1 MATIATATL
10 NSLAG
15 SLLGRTAYTAPATL
29 YAAFIIGASDGVSG
43 GTEAAGG
50 NYSRTAVTNNTT
62 NFPAP
67 SGGVVTTG
75 TNIVSPR
82 SSAAWGAVN
91 CLRFFDASTAG
102 NLVAGGLLSPS
113 VSVDATGITI
123 TVEAGS
129 LTLTLSS
136 P

>member
-1 MATIATATL
+1 MPTVATATL

-29 YAAFIIGASDGVSG
+29 HAAFFIGASDGVTG
-43 GTEAAGG
+43 GTEATGG
-50 NYSRTAVTNNTT
+50 NYSRTAVANNTT

-67 SGGVVTTG
+67 VSGVVTTG
-75 TNIVSPR
+75 TAITGPR

-91 CLRFFDASTAG
+91 CVRFYDASSGG
-102 NLVAGGLLSPS
+102 NVVAGSLLTPS

-123 TVEAGS
+123 TIEAGS
-129 LTLTLSS
+129 LTLTVSS